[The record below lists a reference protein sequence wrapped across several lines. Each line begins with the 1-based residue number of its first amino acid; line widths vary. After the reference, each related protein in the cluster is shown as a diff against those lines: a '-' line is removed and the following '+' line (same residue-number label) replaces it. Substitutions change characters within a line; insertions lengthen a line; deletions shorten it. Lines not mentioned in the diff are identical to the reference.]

1 MLDEYWYYSLFTL
14 VMLFLFEIM
23 VANQRHR
30 NISMIRQMSNDP
42 KPFYVLRNKKWIQ
55 LMSDEILPNDLI
67 SITKMS
73 ENEIVPCDILL
84 LDGKCVVNEALLT
97 GESTPQMKENISS
110 ILEQEDDL
118 DLKKHS
124 RNIIFS
130 GTRVMQKDSLNLRF
144 FWQRTVIKLQ
154 MTIHVLDLF

>member
-1 MLDEYWYYSLFTL
+1 
-14 VMLFLFEIM
+14 MLFLFEIM

-67 SITKMS
+67 SISKMS

-110 ILEQEDDL
+110 ILEQDDEL

-130 GTRVMQKDSLNLRF
+130 GTRVIYNSQL
-144 FWQRTVIKLQ
+144 IKGS
-154 MTIHVLDLF
+154 FGGE